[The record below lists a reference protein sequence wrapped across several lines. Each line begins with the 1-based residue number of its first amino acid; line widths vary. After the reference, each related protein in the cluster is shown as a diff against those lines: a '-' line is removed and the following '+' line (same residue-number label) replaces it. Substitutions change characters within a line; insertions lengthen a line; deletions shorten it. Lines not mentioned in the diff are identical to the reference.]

1 MIKTILALLDFKTE
15 FVNKMKTFMEKRG
28 NNSSQTN
35 EYVKNVTK
43 AFSVNLCQNQ
53 LKKVR
58 IYFNEHVSSLNVYR
72 LTKLNAC
79 HSWISI
85 IVSMA
90 TTIFNF

>member
-1 MIKTILALLDFKTE
+1 
-15 FVNKMKTFMEKRG
+15 MKTFMEKRG
-28 NNSSQTN
+28 NNSSYTN

-43 AFSVNLCQNQ
+43 AFSVNLSQNQ
-53 LKKVR
+53 LKKKEK

-79 HSWISI
+79 HSWIFI